1 MDKMHC
7 CNELKLDQ
15 SGDEDNSIS
24 IQYDDKADD
33 WLFIYRRYAD
43 DKEVEMGEAEYKGE
57 LVFGLETKI
66 YFCPYCGIKLPQ
78 S

>member
-7 CNELKLDQ
+7 CNGLKLDQ
-15 SGDEDNSIS
+15 KGDEDNSIS
-24 IQYDDKADD
+24 IQYDDKADG

-66 YFCPYCGIKLPQ
+66 SFCPYCGI
-78 S
+78 